1 MIIDKMRFIDTHV
14 HLYDE
19 AFDEDFDSV
28 VERMKNEGVIACILP
43 GIDKE
48 SFDKENECAKKC
60 EGFAKVAL
68 GLHPT
73 SVKENY
79 KEELNFA
86 LEKLYAASKTNNKF
100 VAVGEIGLDAY
111 WSRDFMEEQLYCFK
125 EQMLA
130 AAELDLPVIIHTREA
145 TDYLFDA
152 LDSLKGIKQRG
163 VFHAY
168 SGSYEMY
175 ERIKKYG
182 DYLVGIG
189 GVVTYK
195 KASIADTLER
205 IPLDRILLETD
216 APWLT
221 PVPFR
226 GKRNESSYLPY
237 IAAKIADIKN
247 VNISDVAEQTTKNA
261 ISLFRL
267 NF

>member
-1 MIIDKMRFIDTHV
+1 MDKMNFIDTHV

-19 AFDEDFDSV
+19 AFDADFNEV
-28 VERMKNEGVIACILP
+28 IERMKKEGVIGCVMP
-43 GIDKE
+43 GIDIE
-48 SFDKENECAKKC
+48 SFAREEDCARKC
-60 EGFAKVAL
+60 NGYAKMAI

-79 KEELNFA
+79 KEELNFV
-86 LEKLYAASKTNNKF
+86 LDNLFSKKKIDCGF
-100 VAVGEIGLDAY
+100 VGVGEIGLDAY
-111 WSRDFMEEQLYCFK
+111 WSKDFINEQVYCFK
-125 EQMLA
+125 EQIVA
-130 AAELDLPVIIHTREA
+130 ASELDMPVIIHMREA
-145 TDYLFDA
+145 TNYMFDV
-152 LDSLKGIKQRG
+152 LDSLKGIKIRG

-182 DYLVGIG
+182 DFYFGIG

-195 KASIADTLER
+195 NASVASSIVN
-205 IPLDRILLETD
+205 IPLEKLLLETD

-226 GKRNESSYLPY
+226 GKRNESTYLPY

-247 VNISDVAEQTTKNA
+247 VNISQVAQQTTKNA
-261 ISLFRL
+261 ISLFSL
-267 NF
+267 KF